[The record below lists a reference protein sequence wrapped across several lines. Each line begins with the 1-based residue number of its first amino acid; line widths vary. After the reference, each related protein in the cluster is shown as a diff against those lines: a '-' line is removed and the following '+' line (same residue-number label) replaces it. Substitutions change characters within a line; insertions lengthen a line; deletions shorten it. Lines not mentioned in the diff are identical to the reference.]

1 MTPVAQRRI
10 MAMGVFDLFHV
21 GHLRYLQ
28 YARAQGG
35 HLTVAVSPDQMVQDV
50 KGRRPVVP
58 QAQRLEIIAGLACV
72 DAARLQPGSTEAS
85 LEAAAWIRDWQIDH
99 VVIGGDWSGSAR
111 WQRLAA
117 ALAPH
122 GITVGFGTQT
132 GGISTTLLLAAIRD
146 KDAGTR

>member
-28 YARAQGG
+28 YARAQGS
-35 HLTVAVSPDQMVQDV
+35 HLTVAVSPDRLVQDV
-50 KGRRPVVP
+50 KGKCPVVP

-72 DAARLQPGSTEAS
+72 DAAQLQPGSTEAS
-85 LEAAAWIRDWQIDH
+85 VAAAAWISDWRIDH
-99 VVIGGDWSGSAR
+99 VVIGGDWNGSAR
-111 WQRLAA
+111 WQRLAL

-122 GITVGFGTQT
+122 GITVGFATQT
-132 GGISTTLLLAAIRD
+132 GGISTTLLLAAIRE
-146 KDAGTR
+146 KAAGAR